1 MVQQTH
7 LGNTIDAVD
16 PNKALYD
23 KNIKELLADIQIL
36 AWIIKYTVDEVRQ
49 LEIQEIIKCIDAET
63 IEVGTKPL
71 DPGLTNAK
79 RIENTQTENS
89 IPNEGYVTF
98 DIRLTLTYREK
109 TVKIIINVEAQKSTN
124 AKKLGYHLE
133 NRIIFYLARLVSSQ
147 KEVEFFHSDY
157 DNLKKVYSIWICMD
171 GITDFI
177 EKVSLVPKIV
187 FGKPNMQMNFDKM
200 SGIIIQLRAQKNLSE
215 SKNHL
220 IAMLEDL
227 LCKEEQEEKKKRL
240 AQKYEMKMTV
250 ELERRLT
257 DMCNLSDLVEERGIM
272 LGKEQGKQEE
282 IFTSVQEGDY
292 SPERGAQKLKMSLV
306 EFQKRMLEAGYGNSW
321 Q

>member
-63 IEVGTKPL
+63 IEVGIKPL

-98 DIRLTLTYREK
+98 DIRLTLTYCEK

-147 KEVEFFHSDY
+147 KKVEFFHSDY
-157 DNLKKVYSIWICMD
+157 DSLKKVYSIWICMD

-200 SGIIIQLRAQKNLSE
+200 SGVIVQLRAQKNLAE

-250 ELERRLT
+250 ELERRLK

-282 IFTSVQEGDY
+282 IFSSVQEGDY
-292 SPERGAQKLKMSLV
+292 SPERGAQKLKISLV